1 MSQIILRGQRAEA
14 EACRTPTK
22 PHQETTLA
30 APALACSDSSRE
42 SLLTTYHPQQ
52 KARLAGR
59 LRAYG
64 LESRQRSH
72 QNQAT
77 DSYARRAQKGS
88 AELVVRVRARVAHRS
103 PVMLSAR
110 VAVVRMTGV

>member
-14 EACRTPTK
+14 EPCRTPTK
-22 PHQETTLA
+22 SHQETTPA
-30 APALACSDSSRE
+30 APALACSDTSRE
-42 SLLTTYHPQQ
+42 SLLTTYHPLQ

-77 DSYARRAQKGS
+77 DSYARRAQKS
-88 AELVVRVRARVAHRS
+88 ISKLVVRVRARVAHRS

-110 VAVVRMTGV
+110 VDVVRMAGV